1 MIAACGPLQQSTSAG
16 SWANRWGPAFDR
28 LHLLMAYASTSY
40 DNRREGSTLAS
51 YLTRQSPLDVRRA
64 WVQTATDIQ
73 SSDVTYA
80 VMGVALSGWAIGC
93 AAAVLV
99 AKSPCGFRAVYAGRA
114 ERIVSVRSPGK
125 LKTSSTR
132 PSAAPVPSAISR

>member
-80 VMGVALSGWAIGC
+80 VMGVALSGWAMPNYTEYFWGHGSTG
-93 AAAVLV
+93 ADVPA
-99 AKSPCGFRAVYAGRA
+99 SQVYGYWR
-114 ERIVSVRSPGK
+114 VSGAS
-125 LKTSSTR
+125 
-132 PSAAPVPSAISR
+132 